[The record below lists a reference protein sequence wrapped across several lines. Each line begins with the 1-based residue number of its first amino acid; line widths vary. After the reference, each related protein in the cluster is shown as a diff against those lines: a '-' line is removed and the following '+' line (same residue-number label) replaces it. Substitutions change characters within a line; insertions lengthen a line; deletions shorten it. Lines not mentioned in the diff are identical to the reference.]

1 MSRLYKTK
9 TGTYKDTEL
18 VVVVWKNPK
27 KSKKPQSRSL
37 ETMSAPNSSYPMAFP
52 LVSLK
57 NHYAWKSAKHVKS
70 SEDFDLS
77 IEDSS
82 REAPVMLDLQLAGY
96 ALGWNDFYIPEEYTE
111 FGLNT

>member
-1 MSRLYKTK
+1 
-9 TGTYKDTEL
+9 
-18 VVVVWKNPK
+18 
-27 KSKKPQSRSL
+27 
-37 ETMSAPNSSYPMAFP
+37 MAFP

-57 NHYAWKSAKHVKS
+57 DHYAWKNAKHVKS

-82 REAPVMLDLQLAGY
+82 RESPVMLDLQLAVY

-111 FGLNT
+111 FGLNS

>member
-27 KSKKPQSRSL
+27 KTKRPQSRFL

-52 LVSLK
+52 ITSLK
-57 NHYAWKSAKHVKS
+57 NHYAWKDARHVKS
-70 SEDFDLS
+70 LNEFDTC
-77 IEDSS
+77 IEKSS
-82 REAPVMLDLQLAGY
+82 REAPVILDLELAGY
-96 ALGWNDFYIPEEYTE
+96 TLGWIDFYIPDEYTE
-111 FGLNT
+111 LGSNT